1 MGGVFLD
8 YYGEP
13 GDALGEDTYYDIQ
26 HLNVAGAEVFTNR
39 ILDRIGDTFMR
50 RE

>member
-1 MGGVFLD
+1 MLFEYCDTG
-8 YYGEP
+8 

-26 HLNVAGAEVFTNR
+26 HLNVAGAEAFTNR
-39 ILDRIGDTFMR
+39 MMDRIGDAFMR